1 MGLIDANLMRVRV
14 ATTEA
19 GPFTNVGYVRS
30 ADYTRG
36 REGSTTVRY
45 FGGDATKAGGKTLS
59 GSMPCWYDRDEA
71 GQMILRTAY
80 ENDTHVFL
88 QFCPEGTEAGAEVDQ
103 FEAVIDED
111 GFSVDSEGEYAEGSI
126 TFTGTPS
133 TFKKV
138 TLA

>member
-1 MGLIDANLMRVRV
+1 MALIDANLMRVR
-14 ATTEA
+14 ASTTES
-19 GPFTNVGYVRS
+19 GTYTNVGYVRS

-59 GSMPCWYDRDEA
+59 GSMPVWYDREEA
-71 GQMILRTAY
+71 GQKILRDAYTA
-80 ENDTHVFL
+80 DTHVFL
-88 QFCPEGTEAGAEVDQ
+88 QFCPDGTEAGAKVEQ
-103 FEAVIDED
+103 FEAVVDEV
-111 GFSVDSEGEYAEGSI
+111 GFSVDSEGEFAEGSL

-133 TFKKV
+133 TFKIV